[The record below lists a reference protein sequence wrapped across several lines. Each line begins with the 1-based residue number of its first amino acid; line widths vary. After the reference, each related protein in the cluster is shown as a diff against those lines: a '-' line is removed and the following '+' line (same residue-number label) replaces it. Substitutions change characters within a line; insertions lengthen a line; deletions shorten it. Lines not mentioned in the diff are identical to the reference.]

1 MSLRTGCLSILFG
14 LLTAVGLFVWSETE
28 AGRPPL
34 GLLGA
39 ATPTASPRPARV
51 GPTAAGAAAA
61 PRPPEPTPTPSA
73 PTAPAKGGADV
84 PEPTRRA
91 PTAAATARPTPVPTA
106 PPPLPGARQVG
117 ISLDE
122 LDRELRQALQG
133 SGAPLRNPRVRFLP
147 PDRVGLAGGVPIAIF
162 QVPVEIEARLSVD
175 DRGQVKVTTSR
186 VQAVG
191 ASLPESVTAELGRRI
206 DDQGTRAIA
215 DALPPGS
222 AARRVV
228 VEPDRIRV
236 ELAS

>member
-1 MSLRTGCLSILFG
+1 VSLRTGCLAILFG
-14 LLTAVGLFVWSETE
+14 LVAAVGLFTWSETE

-34 GLLGA
+34 GGLGA
-39 ATPTASPRPARV
+39 TRPTASARPATV
-51 GPTAAGAAAA
+51 GPIGTSASAT
-61 PRPPEPTPTPSA
+61 PRPPEPTSTPA
-73 PTAPAKGGADV
+73 
-84 PEPTRRA
+84 PEPRPEGART
-91 PTAAATARPTPVPTA
+91 ATARPTSLPTPVPTA
-106 PPPLPGARQVG
+106 PPRLPGARQVG

-122 LDRELRQALQG
+122 LDRELKQALQG
-133 SGAPLRNPRVRFLP
+133 TGTPLRNPRVRLLP
-147 PDRVGLAGGVPIAIF
+147 PDRVGLEGAVPIAIF

-175 DRGQVKVTTSR
+175 DRGQVRVTTSR

-206 DDQGTRAIA
+206 DAQGTRAIA